1 MENKTI
7 LVTGGAGFIGSN
19 FIRYQ
24 LLNNP
29 HYKIVNFDKFT
40 YAGNPNNLR
49 DFEKN
54 PNYKLVRGDITNQ
67 DNVKSTIEKEN
78 PDCIINFA
86 AESHVDN
93 SIKDPVVFAKTNI
106 LGTNILLE
114 FAKKNNIEQFIQ
126 VSTDEVY
133 GSTKTGKFKE
143 TDKLKPNSP
152 YSASKAAADLLVRSF
167 IKTYN
172 FPAIIVRPSNNFGPY
187 QYTEKFIPL
196 SITNLM
202 QEKKIPLYGN
212 GKNVREWIYV
222 EDTCS
227 AIDKI
232 LHRGVIGETYN
243 IGSGETKSNI
253 DVAKTLQSK
262 LQKGKDMIE
271 FIEDRKGHDF
281 RYFLDSNKT
290 RRLKWKPTY
299 TFEEGLLKTITWYKE
314 NKWWWENNN

>member
-1 MENKTI
+1 MKKI
-7 LVTGGAGFIGSN
+7 LLITGGAGFIGSN
-19 FIRYQ
+19 FIRHQ
-24 LLNNP
+24 LFNNP
-29 HYKIVNFDKFT
+29 SYKIINFDKFT
-40 YAGNPNNLR
+40 YAGNPNNLKGL
-49 DFEKN
+49 EEN
-54 PNYKLVRGDITNQ
+54 PDYKLIKGDVTDENCV
-67 DNVKSTIEKEN
+67 NETIKQEK

-93 SIKDPVVFAKTNI
+93 SIEDPVVFAKTNI
-106 LGTNILLE
+106 LGTSVLLE
-114 FAKKNNIEQFIQ
+114 FARKNNIKKFIQ

-133 GSTKTGKFKE
+133 GSIKNGKFKE

-152 YSASKAAADLLVRSF
+152 YSASKAAADLIVRSF

-187 QYTEKFIPL
+187 QCIEKFIPL
-196 SITNLM
+196 SITNLI
-202 QEKKIPLYGN
+202 QGKKIPLYGN

-232 LHRGVIGETYN
+232 IHKGIIGEIYN
-243 IGSGETKSNI
+243 IGSGETKNNLE
-253 DVAKTLQSK
+253 VAKALQSK

-271 FIEDRKGHDF
+271 FVEDRKGHDF

-290 RRLKWKPTY
+290 RRLKWKPSCA
-299 TFEEGLLKTITWYKE
+299 FEEGLLKTITWYNE

>member
-1 MENKTI
+1 MKKTLLI
-7 LVTGGAGFIGSN
+7 TGGAGFIGSN
-19 FIRYQ
+19 FAKYQ
-24 LLNNP
+24 LKNNP
-29 HYKIVNFDKFT
+29 GYKIINLDKLT
-40 YAGNPNNLR
+40 YAGNLKNLK
-49 DFEKN
+49 DIESN
-54 PNYKLVRGDITNQ
+54 PNYKFIKGDIS
-67 DNVKSTIEKEN
+67 DKKIVDDLFKKEK
-78 PDCIINFA
+78 PDYLINFA

-93 SIKDPVVFAKTNI
+93 SILDSLTFTKTNI
-106 LGTNILLE
+106 LGTNVLLE
-114 FAKKNNIEQFIQ
+114 ISKKNKIERFVQI
-126 VSTDEVY
+126 STDEVY

-202 QEKKIPLYGN
+202 QEEKIPLYGN

-222 EDTCS
+222 EDTCN

-232 LHRGVIGETYN
+232 LHKGVIGEIYN

-262 LQKGKDMIE
+262 LQKGKDMID

-281 RYFLDSNKT
+281 RYFLDSNKIK
-290 RRLKWKPTY
+290 RLKWKPTY

>member
-1 MENKTI
+1 MKKTLLI
-7 LVTGGAGFIGSN
+7 TGGAGFIGSN
-19 FIRYQ
+19 FVKYQ
-24 LLNNP
+24 LKNNP
-29 HYKIVNFDKFT
+29 GYKIVNLDKLT
-40 YAGNPNNLR
+40 YAGNLKNLK
-49 DFEKN
+49 DIESN
-54 PNYKLVRGDITNQ
+54 PNYKFIRGDIS
-67 DNVKSTIEKEN
+67 DKKIVDDLFKKEK
-78 PDCIINFA
+78 PDYLINFA
-86 AESHVDN
+86 AESHVDS
-93 SIKDPVVFAKTNI
+93 SILDSLTFTKTNI
-106 LGTNILLE
+106 LGTNVLLE
-114 FAKKNNIEQFIQ
+114 ISKKNKIKRFVQI
-126 VSTDEVY
+126 STDEVY

-222 EDTCS
+222 EDTCN

-232 LHRGVIGETYN
+232 LHKGVIGEIYN

-262 LQKGKDMIE
+262 LQKGKDMID

-290 RRLKWKPTY
+290 KRLKWKPTY